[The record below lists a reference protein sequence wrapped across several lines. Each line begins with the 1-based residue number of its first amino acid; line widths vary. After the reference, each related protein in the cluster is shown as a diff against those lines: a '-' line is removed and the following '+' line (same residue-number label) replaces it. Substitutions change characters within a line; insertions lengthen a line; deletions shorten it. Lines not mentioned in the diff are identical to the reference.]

1 MISSICET
9 YVELNRCYKCPAIY
23 HSQQVLNVTQLY
35 VTHWLVSVQLC
46 RVRSRTNIVDNIIDI
61 SDNFTIKSM
70 FTVAVTKTPT

>member
-1 MISSICET
+1 MLQVSSNK
-9 YVELNRCYKCPAIY
+9 LY

-46 RVRSRTNIVDNIIDI
+46 RVRFRTNIVDNIIDI